1 MSPRLAWL
9 LPLVTVAVV
18 CVMVPLSRG
27 TTDEEGVE
35 ILFALAFVTYATVG
49 ALIASRHPRN
59 PVGWLF
65 AALGLGSAVTE
76 TLYAYAAGVADG
88 TRAGRSHTAAAW
100 VSATVG
106 EAGFILLVLL
116 LLLFP
121 DGRFLSR
128 RWRAVGVGAIA
139 LGLVWSVA
147 TALEPGP
154 ISGTETVDNPLGIQ
168 EADAFLGLV
177 TAAAFTAF
185 LLLVLV
191 GAASVFVRYR
201 VAGIEQRQQIK
212 WLAIAAAFAIAAI
225 VTVAVV
231 GLFTDTDSGVGDVV
245 TALLVGSAIIAF
257 PVGAAVAI
265 LRHRLYDIDLVI
277 KRTLVYG
284 SLTAML
290 VAAYLGMVLGFR
302 LALSPVTG
310 ESDLAVAASTLAV
323 AALFRPLRSRVQSG
337 VDRRFYR
344 QRYDAAR
351 TLEAFGT
358 RLRDQLDLEALGDD
372 LRQVV
377 RDTVQPAH
385 VTLWLR
391 QAQR

>member
-9 LPLVTVAVV
+9 LPLVTIAVV

-35 ILFALAFVTYATVG
+35 LLFALAFVTYATVG
-49 ALIASRHPRN
+49 ALIATRHPHN

-65 AALGLGSAVTE
+65 AALGLGSAITE
-76 TLYAYAAGVADG
+76 TLYAYAAREVDG
-88 TRAGRSHTAAAW
+88 GAGPSHTAAAW

-106 EAGFILLVLL
+106 EAGFVLLVLL

-121 DGRFLSR
+121 DGRFLSK
-128 RWRAVGVGAIA
+128 RWRAVGGGAIA
-139 LGLVWSVA
+139 LGVVWSVA

-154 ISGTETVDNPLGIQ
+154 ISGPETVDNPLGLRA
-168 EADAFLGLV
+168 ADELLGFV
-177 TAAAFTAF
+177 TAAAFAAF

-201 VAGIEQRQQIK
+201 ATGSEQRQQIK
-212 WLAIAAAFAIAAI
+212 WLAIAAVFAIAAFLA
-225 VTVAVV
+225 VAVV

-257 PVGAAVAI
+257 PLGAAFAI
-265 LRHRLYDIDLVI
+265 LRHRLYDIDVVI

-290 VAAYLGMVLGFR
+290 
-302 LALSPVTG
+302 
-310 ESDLAVAASTLAV
+310 
-323 AALFRPLRSRVQSG
+323 
-337 VDRRFYR
+337 
-344 QRYDAAR
+344 
-351 TLEAFGT
+351 
-358 RLRDQLDLEALGDD
+358 
-372 LRQVV
+372 
-377 RDTVQPAH
+377 
-385 VTLWLR
+385 
-391 QAQR
+391 